1 MQKSLRVLL
10 NGLIDYAGLFP
21 PAGLEMLNAVQHY
34 AAYAAGPQAWALGRF
49 VLPLTQLAAFEAAW
63 AHLTLPPSA
72 KPWALSALIGP
83 AIADDLA
90 KIAAFNATHHA
101 TALCI
106 DCVEV
111 KANTV
116 AEIAAIAQAKLHAP
130 VGRQLQIFVEISSV
144 PDPVDLIAAL
154 AEQRLFA
161 KIRTGGLT
169 QAAFPAPNDVLRF
182 MQCCIEHGV
191 AFKATAGLH
200 HPLRGDY
207 NLTYEANCASA
218 TMYGYVNV
226 FLAAAIL
233 AQDPHAYA
241 PVAAALLLDEDASA
255 FRFSEDGVIWRGNVI
270 TCQQLLHLRQHIA
283 LSFGACSFSEPMH
296 EINQF

>member
-21 PAGLEMLNAVQHY
+21 PAGLEMASAVRHY
-34 AAYAAGPQAWALGRF
+34 VAYAAGPQAWALGRF
-49 VLPLTQLAAFEAAW
+49 VLPLSQLAAFEAAW
-63 AHLTLPPSA
+63 AHSILPPSA

-90 KIAAFNATHHA
+90 KIAVFNASQHA
-101 TALCI
+101 AALRI

-111 KANTV
+111 KANTS
-116 AEIAAIAQAKLHAP
+116 ADIAAIAQASPGSGLK
-130 VGRQLQIFVEISSV
+130 IFVEIPSV

-207 NLTYEANCASA
+207 NLTYEANCASG

-226 FLAAAIL
+226 FLAAAML
-233 AQDPHAYA
+233 AQDPQDYA

-270 TCQQLLHLRQHIA
+270 TCQQLLHLRQHLA

-296 EINQF
+296 EVNQFVSG

>member
-21 PAGLEMLNAVQHY
+21 PAGLEMASAVQHY

-49 VLPLTQLAAFEAAW
+49 VLPLSQLAAFEAAW
-63 AHLTLPPSA
+63 GHSILPPCA
-72 KPWALSALIGP
+72 NPWALSALIGP

-90 KIAAFNATHHA
+90 KIAAFNASHHA
-101 TALCI
+101 AALHI

-111 KANTV
+111 KANTS
-116 AEIAAIAQAKLHAP
+116 ADIAAIAQASAGSGLK
-130 VGRQLQIFVEISSV
+130 IFVEIPSV
-144 PDPVDLIAAL
+144 PDPVDLIGAL

-226 FLAAAIL
+226 FLAAAML
-233 AQDPHAYA
+233 AQDPQDYA

-296 EINQF
+296 EVNQFVSG